1 MAMMLPAQR
10 GAHPFIG
17 FFTGL
22 GVLGLSVWIFLLV
35 LRSVYGRYDF
45 TSLVPSTRSILAV
58 LHPDRHPIAIL
69 SSGYSEK
76 LIPEGSTWLQDN
88 IRTWRRFVASTENS
102 DEVIGDSAI
111 EQGGLGQYAVVIL
124 PGAKALSSRE
134 IMQIKKFIDGG
145 GSVFA
150 TSGTG
155 SFTEDG
161 RWRGWDFL
169 SEVFGLQFSREIRAD
184 DPVRLHTL
192 RGGLPIT
199 AGIPTGFSL
208 NVATWDQP
216 IACEVLEAR
225 TTQVSYW
232 YNFQSDSGLAREGME
247 QTAGI
252 VYGTYGR
259 GRFVW
264 MGFELNSVL
273 GSQKDYVY
281 FDILC
286 RHSVD
291 WLSGRPSVLLH
302 DWPGGYRAAALVV
315 TSASSEV
322 ANVPRLLD
330 VLRAHNVPATFFFD
344 PDSLTTQAP
353 VVSRLS
359 STSSLGVL
367 VGFPSGAPMMASA
380 GTLPPDD
387 GTISPVCEAAATRME
402 HILFK
407 RPGGALQISGAS
419 NDASIQM
426 LLNSKFEYVVTDS
439 MTDRAVPEA
448 ITKGEVSLVKFAKT
462 ARGDDEVIREFGLR
476 DTAYQLY
483 TYKEDVDRVLFQGGL
498 YLLRL
503 HSQLQCRPDFIG
515 VVDALA
521 GYMRAKNFWF
531 PTPEELCQWW
541 LARSAMEVSCTVRS
555 DRRLA
560 LVISNP
566 SNLTI
571 RKPGIQVNL
580 NRSIRKLEIRSDIIG
595 TDVPPYVYDQA
606 NQQIQITLPELEAG
620 QSRSYYIDI
629 D

>member
-1 MAMMLPAQR
+1 MKLPAQR

-22 GVLGLSVWIFLLV
+22 FVLGLSIWIYLLV

-45 TSLVPSTRSILAV
+45 ASLIPNTRSVLAA
-58 LHPDRHPIAIL
+58 LHPDKRPIAIL
-69 SSGYSEK
+69 ASGYSEK
-76 LIPEGSTWLQDN
+76 LMPDGSTWLQDN
-88 IRTWRRFVASTENS
+88 IRTWRRFVAATENR
-102 DEVIGDSAI
+102 DEIIDDSTI
-111 EQGGLGQYAVVIL
+111 EQGGLGQYAVAIL

-155 SFTEDG
+155 SFMEDG
-161 RWRGWDFL
+161 HWRGWDFL
-169 SEVFGLQFSREIRAD
+169 SEVFGLQFTREIKAD

-192 RGGLPIT
+192 RGGLPLT

-216 IACEVLEAR
+216 IACEVLEPR

-273 GSQKDYVY
+273 GAQKDYVF

-286 RHSVD
+286 RRSLD
-291 WLSGRPSVLLH
+291 WLTGQPSVLLH
-302 DWPGGYRAAALVV
+302 DWPAGYRAAALVV
-315 TSASSEV
+315 ASASTEV

-330 VLRAHNVPATFFFD
+330 ILRAHNIPATFFLN
-344 PDSLTTQAP
+344 PDSLRAQAAF
-353 VVSRLS
+353 VSRLAAV
-359 STSSLGVL
+359 SSLGVL
-367 VGFPSGAPMMASA
+367 VGFAPVAPVLASVGAS
-380 GTLPPDD
+380 PPDNE
-387 GTISPVCEAAATRME
+387 TLNPVCEAAATSME
-402 HILFK
+402 HLLFR
-407 RPGGALQISGAS
+407 RPGGALQTSGAS

-448 ITKGEVSLVKFAKT
+448 IARGEASLVRFAKT

-483 TYKEDVDRVLFQGGL
+483 TYKEDLDRVLFQGGL

-503 HSQLQCRPDFIG
+503 HSQLQCRPEFVG

-521 GYMRAKNFWF
+521 GYLRGKNFWF
-531 PTPEELCQWW
+531 PTPGELCQWW
-541 LARSAMEVSCTVRS
+541 LARSAMEVSCTSRS

-566 SNLTI
+566 SKLTI
-571 RKPGIQVNL
+571 RNPVIQVNL

-595 TDVPPYVYDQA
+595 TDVPPYLYDQVH
-606 NQQIQITLPELEAG
+606 QQIQVTLPELEAG

-629 D
+629 ES